1 MKEETFVK
9 AKEIRENIDRAEHAQ
24 AILHESV
31 SISLGNNRSG
41 NLGNIYPMADKSGV
55 FSGSLP
61 EEIQEK
67 IRSEALRFISRCKRI
82 LENYEFNLKQ
92 DLEDL

>member
-9 AKEIRENIDRAEHAQ
+9 AKEIRDSIDRAEHTQ
-24 AILHESV
+24 AILHETTT
-31 SISLGNNRSG
+31 ITFGNPRHGTLGS
-41 NLGNIYPMADKSGV
+41 IYPMAEKTGV

-61 EEIQEK
+61 EEINEK
-67 IRSEALRFISRCKRI
+67 IKSEALRFISRCKRI
-82 LENYEFNLKQ
+82 LDNYEFNLKQ